1 MAFTNP
7 RPGWG
12 RFGPPTQLEGRASF
26 GQRPPLIP
34 RGSPNVRPPIFGGGG
49 FGRAVAFGALAADV
63 AIGLYVAWQAYNIWQ
78 GHRRPGFV
86 PDAGLL
92 ISWGYTED
100 LTKHCGGYN
109 MWTTLASYP
118 SCGITFQVLPSSI
131 GRLFTG
137 RPPVIVKWL
146 DTFTVN
152 IVNGNHNCYG
162 AETWKRTIALGP
174 SLAAAS
180 GWSYDQASPYYVGYM
195 PTPDLG
201 VLPVALALPLNW
213 TPYVPVLL
221 HLPDLR
227 HCQTT

>member
-1 MAFTNP
+1 
-7 RPGWG
+7 
-12 RFGPPTQLEGRASF
+12 
-26 GQRPPLIP
+26 
-34 RGSPNVRPPIFGGGG
+34 
-49 FGRAVAFGALAADV
+49 
-63 AIGLYVAWQAYNIWQ
+63 
-78 GHRRPGFV
+78 
-86 PDAGLL
+86 
-92 ISWGYTED
+92 
-100 LTKHCGGYN
+100 

-152 IVNGNHNCYG
+152 IVNGDHNCYG
-162 AETWKRTIALGP
+162 AETWKRTIAVGP

-213 TPYVPVLL
+213 TPYVPVLPPSL
-221 HLPDLR
+221 S
-227 HCQTT
+227 